1 MIDLHY
7 APTPNGWK
15 ISIML
20 EELGLP
26 YKVIPV
32 NIRAGEQFR
41 PEFLAISPNNRIPAI
56 VDHAPS
62 DGGEPFSVFETGAI
76 LIYLAD
82 KTGRFL
88 PTEMRGR
95 SGVIQW
101 VMWQMGGLGPML
113 GQHGHFALYAAEK
126 IPYAIERY
134 RDEAARLY
142 RVLDTQLGKTGAYVA
157 GDYSIADIACFPWT
171 MTHKAQGFTLDDY
184 PNIKRWYAE
193 VRARPQVQAGL
204 AIGKF
209 VKEPFD
215 EEARQ
220 EHVRADA
227 RRSWRG
233 KGNSPVV
240 IASEGLREAPRDD
253 RLRKRSIAP
262 SVENG
267 SLRLAALPAMTAE
280 TKHKSQSKRKRHDRI
295 LLRLFQSLDLSRLPQ
310 HPAARKGVRRR
321 DFVAADPG
329 RRHLQYRQSQRLCPA
344 RDAGAA
350 EGALHEEG
358 SRRLGALGGLAI
370 KMPPTVFPVNSV
382 KAMRGCIWLGKDMV
396 PFARAVF
403 ETYWGGDKDISQDA
417 VLTEICKRVGVDPQN
432 SLPASASRRS
442 RTSSRPIP
450 MR

>member
-32 NIRAGEQFR
+32 NIRAGEQFQPGVSGDQPKQPDTRDRR
-41 PEFLAISPNNRIPAI
+41 PRAA
-56 VDHAPS
+56 

-88 PTEMRGR
+88 PTEMRAR
-95 SGVIQW
+95 SRVIQW

-215 EEARQ
+215 EEARRNMFGQ
-220 EHVRADA
+220 RAKELV
-227 RRSWRG
+227 G
-233 KGNSPVV
+233 KG
-240 IASEGLREAPRDD
+240 
-253 RLRKRSIAP
+253 
-262 SVENG
+262 
-267 SLRLAALPAMTAE
+267 
-280 TKHKSQSKRKRHDRI
+280 
-295 LLRLFQSLDLSRLPQ
+295 
-310 HPAARKGVRRR
+310 
-321 DFVAADPG
+321 
-329 RRHLQYRQSQRLCPA
+329 
-344 RDAGAA
+344 
-350 EGALHEEG
+350 
-358 SRRLGALGGLAI
+358 
-370 KMPPTVFPVNSV
+370 
-382 KAMRGCIWLGKDMV
+382 
-396 PFARAVF
+396 
-403 ETYWGGDKDISQDA
+403 
-417 VLTEICKRVGVDPQN
+417 
-432 SLPASASRRS
+432 
-442 RTSSRPIP
+442 
-450 MR
+450 